1 MTAPDKTFTDRKEFR
16 SESELKSGFEILDSA
31 FVGLIGENPKI
42 EKHWSGAEWSEG
54 PVYVPSLK
62 SCIWSDIPN
71 NRMLR
76 YEPETGETTVYREP
90 SNYTNGNTLDLQGRM
105 VTCEHQANRISR
117 TEPDGSVTLLVD
129 KYKGARLNS
138 PNDAVVKSDGTIWFS
153 DPPYGIL
160 SDREGNQRDSEL
172 AGNFLFRFDPDTEE
186 LSIASDELDR
196 PNGLAFSPDERIL
209 YVADSGEPRHMVA
222 FDVSSD
228 GKSLLN
234 KRVFAEVRPGISDGF
249 RCDVKG
255 NVWTSAHDGVQCY
268 TPEGKLI
275 GKILVP
281 EQRTANCCWG
291 GDDWKTLFIAGD
303 TSLYS
308 VKLNVEGAH
317 HDI

>member
-1 MTAPDKTFTDRKEFR
+1 MTAPDKTFADRKEFR
-16 SESELKSGFEILDSA
+16 PKSELKSGFEILDSA
-31 FVGLIGENPKI
+31 FVELIGENPKL
-42 EKHWSGAEWSEG
+42 EKHWTGAEWSEG
-54 PVYVPSLK
+54 PVYVPSLN

-76 YEPETGETTVYREP
+76 FDTTTGETSVYREP

-105 VTCEHQANRISR
+105 VTCEHQAHRISR

-129 KYKGARLNS
+129 KYKGNRLNS

-160 SDREGNQRDSEL
+160 SDREGNQRASEL
-172 AGNFLFRFDPDTEE
+172 DGNYLFRFDPETGE

-196 PNGLAFSPDERIL
+196 PNGLAFSPDENIL

-222 FDVSSD
+222 FDVGSD
-228 GKSLLN
+228 GKTLSN

-249 RCDVKG
+249 RCDGKG
-255 NVWTSAHDGVQCY
+255 NVWTSSHDGVQCY
-268 TPEGKLI
+268 TPGGKLI

-317 HDI
+317 HDV